1 MPVQDMMFYAL
12 VFGIVVVLG
21 FVASQLFGRKTETK
35 LRKRLRENGAAPASQ
50 DAQEKEGLTEMLQK
64 IGQAAA
70 KPFEAKTREEQ
81 SVRRRRLA
89 MAGIYSPSAQRLLD
103 GIKVILSS
111 AGLVGGYF
119 IGVAMGNMLL
129 GVALCGLA
137 GYLSPV
143 IWLKN
148 RIKKQQKALDRGLA
162 DAIDLLVVCVESGL
176 TVDSAMQRVGQE
188 INIAHPS
195 LSREME
201 IVHMET
207 RVGLARSEALKNLG
221 VRTGSPALQAL
232 AAMLIQAERFGTS
245 IASALRVHADSLR
258 VNRQH
263 QAEEIAAKATVKL
276 SFPVVLF
283 IFPAVLIVLAGPAC
297 IGLFNSAL
305 FDK

>member
-1 MPVQDMMFYAL
+1 
-12 VFGIVVVLG
+12 
-21 FVASQLFGRKTETK
+21 
-35 LRKRLRENGAAPASQ
+35 
-50 DAQEKEGLTEMLQK
+50 
-64 IGQAAA
+64 
-70 KPFEAKTREEQ
+70 
-81 SVRRRRLA
+81 

-103 GIKVILSS
+103 GFKVILGS
-111 AGLVGGYF
+111 AGLIGGYF
-119 IGVAMGNMLL
+119 LGAAVGNVLL
-129 GVALCGLA
+129 GVAFGGLG
-137 GYLSPV
+137 GYLCPI
-143 IWLKN
+143 IWLKQ
-148 RIKKQQKALDRGLA
+148 RIKKQQKSLDRALA

-188 INIAHPS
+188 IEIAHPS
-195 LSREME
+195 LSRELE

-207 RVGLARSEALKNLG
+207 RVGLPRSEALKNLG

-232 AAMLIQAERFGTS
+232 SAMLIQAERFGTS
-245 IASALRVHADSLR
+245 IASALRVHADTLR